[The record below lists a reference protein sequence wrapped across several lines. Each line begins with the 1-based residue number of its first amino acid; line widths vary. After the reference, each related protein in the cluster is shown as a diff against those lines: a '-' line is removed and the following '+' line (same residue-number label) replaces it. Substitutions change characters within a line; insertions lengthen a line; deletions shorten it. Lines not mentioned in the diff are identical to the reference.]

1 MRNGGEGRAR
11 LLLVILIVTSLFLIT
26 LDLRGVKVIEGFKQG
41 TQTVLSPFQRAGAVV
56 LNPVKDFFSDV
67 THLGRT
73 RSQIEKLEAENANLK
88 IKLLNRK
95 NADAQLKQLED
106 ILDLAGMAGYKVL
119 NAKVI
124 SHGSSQSFSQT
135 ITIDSGSNAGIKKN
149 MTVLSQFGL
158 AGVVKD
164 VYPNSALIQ
173 LASDP
178 AFKVGARIAGSQ
190 QIGILSGRGN
200 RSASLQ
206 LLDNSTTVK
215 VGDVLKGVACSAG
228 EYTGTA
234 RVILDPFDPSGLEAG
249 DILVTLNTDPSWTPL
264 FLASGAVVVNL
275 GAVGSHASIVSRE
288 LGIPCVA
295 SVADATKKIPDGA
308 NITVNGSTGTITIN
322 SL

>member
-1 MRNGGEGRAR
+1 MRKGGEGRAR

-95 NADAQLKQLED
+95 NADGQLKQLES
-106 ILDLAGMAGYKVL
+106 ILDLAGTAGYKIV

-215 VGDVLKGVACSAG
+215 VGDVLLARGSVANRPFVPGVPLGYVSQVDNSAG
-228 EYTGTA
+228 AVAQTATIRYYTNFSILGVVAIVVGGPTSDPGDSLVPQKPQVTPIPTVTVTVTPSPTA
-234 RVILDPFDPSGLEAG
+234 S
-249 DILVTLNTDPSWTPL
+249 N
-264 FLASGAVVVNL
+264 
-275 GAVGSHASIVSRE
+275 
-288 LGIPCVA
+288 
-295 SVADATKKIPDGA
+295 
-308 NITVNGSTGTITIN
+308 
-322 SL
+322 

>member
-1 MRNGGEGRAR
+1 MRQGGEGRAR

-56 LNPVKDFFSDV
+56 LNPVKNFFSDV
-67 THLGRT
+67 TNLGRT
-73 RSQIEKLEAENANLK
+73 GNQIEKLEAENAQLK
-88 IKLLNRK
+88 IQLLNRK
-95 NADAQLKQLED
+95 NADGQLEQLEK
-106 ILDLAGMAGYKVL
+106 ILDLAGTAGYKIV
-119 NAKVI
+119 NSRVI
-124 SHGSSQSFSQT
+124 SQGSSQSFSQT

-178 AFKVGARIAGSQ
+178 GFKVGARIAGTQ
-190 QIGILSGRGN
+190 QIGILTGSGN

-215 VGDVLKGVACSAG
+215 VGDVLLARGSLANRPFVPGVPLGYVSAVDNSAG
-228 EYTGTA
+228 AVAQTATIRYYTN
-234 RVILDPFDPSGLEAG
+234 FS
-249 DILVTLNTDPSWTPL
+249 TL
-264 FLASGAVVVNL
+264 GVVAVVVSGPTSNPGDAL
-275 GAVGSHASIVSRE
+275 VPQKPRVAP
-288 LGIPCVA
+288 IPTVTVTVTP
-295 SVADATKKIPDGA
+295 SPTA
-308 NITVNGSTGTITIN
+308 NN
-322 SL
+322 

>member
-1 MRNGGEGRAR
+1 MRNGGESRAR
-11 LLLVILIVTSLFLIT
+11 LLLVMLIVTSLFLIT

-56 LNPVKDFFSDV
+56 FNPVKDFLSDV
-67 THLGRT
+67 TNLGRT
-73 RSQIEKLEAENANLK
+73 RGQIEKLEAENANLK
-88 IKLLNRK
+88 IELLNRK
-95 NADAQLKQLED
+95 NADGELDQLKD
-106 ILDLAGMAGYKVL
+106 ILDLAGTAGYKIV

-124 SHGSSQSFSQT
+124 SHGSSQFFSQT

-206 LLDNSTTVK
+206 LLDNLTEVK
-215 VGDVLKGVACSAG
+215 EGDVLLARGSIANRPFVPGVPLGSITKVNNSAG
-228 EYTGTA
+228 AVAQTASVRYYTN
-234 RVILDPFDPSGLEAG
+234 FS
-249 DILVTLNTDPSWTPL
+249 TL
-264 FLASGAVVVNL
+264 GVVAVVVSGPSANPGEAL
-275 GAVGSHASIVSRE
+275 VPQKPQVTP
-288 LGIPCVA
+288 IPTVTVTVTPTPVA
-295 SVADATKKIPDGA
+295 
-308 NITVNGSTGTITIN
+308 NN
-322 SL
+322 

>member
-1 MRNGGEGRAR
+1 MRKGGEGRAR

-41 TQTVLSPFQRAGAVV
+41 TQTALSPFQRAGAAF
-56 LNPVKDFFSDV
+56 LNPVKDFFSDIS
-67 THLGRT
+67 HLGRT

-88 IKLLNRK
+88 IRLLNRK

-106 ILDLAGMAGYKVL
+106 ILDLAGIAGYKVL

-190 QIGILSGRGN
+190 QIGILSGNGN

-215 VGDVLKGVACSAG
+215 VGDVLLARGSVANRPFVPGVPLGYVSQVSNSAG
-228 EYTGTA
+228 AVAQTAVVRYYTNFT
-234 RVILDPFDPSGLEAG
+234 
-249 DILVTLNTDPSWTPL
+249 TL
-264 FLASGAVVVNL
+264 GVVAVVVSGPTSDPGDSL
-275 GAVGSHASIVSRE
+275 VPQKPRVTPIPTVTVTVTPSPTAS
-288 LGIPCVA
+288 
-295 SVADATKKIPDGA
+295 
-308 NITVNGSTGTITIN
+308 N
-322 SL
+322 